1 MRYCIY
7 DGMLRISRFEA
18 AQSKNLHHT
27 EIGLM
32 QKRKKEK
39 QKKEKASKE
48 GLGSPYEGS
57 QVSVSYN
64 AILNAILNGEK
75 L

>member
-1 MRYCIY
+1 MTVCYVS
-7 DGMLRISRFEA
+7 SRFEA
-18 AQSKNLHHT
+18 AQSKNLHNT
-27 EIGLM
+27 VILM
-32 QKRKKEK
+32 PKKRKKEK
-39 QKKEKASKE
+39 QRKEKASKG